1 MAKKKGILSALF
13 GGVGG
18 KKSGRSRASKA
29 RSKPSSS
36 KGKSAASKSKPKT
49 KTAPKNSVPKSKVQT
64 KKPPRKATQ
73 EDKKPLV
80 RRFIAV
86 LEKQKK
92 QKQKRKARNE
102 FRFNHDTKHM
112 NYVYE
117 EVGDEYKSIGLTTK
131 GETFGRKNMPLKK
144 NPKKGDTGDSY
155 IRNGSIKDNKKSYS
169 KKVAKNYQFSKE
181 DMANVKSKIRHHK
194 KNEKKKRQ

>member
-1 MAKKKGILSALF
+1 M
-13 GGVGG
+13 
-18 KKSGRSRASKA
+18 
-29 RSKPSSS
+29 
-36 KGKSAASKSKPKT
+36 
-49 KTAPKNSVPKSKVQT
+49 
-64 KKPPRKATQ
+64 
-73 EDKKPLV
+73 
-80 RRFIAV
+80 

-92 QKQKRKARNE
+92 EKQKRKARNE
-102 FRFNHDTKHM
+102 FRFNHDTNHM

-131 GETFGRKNMPLKK
+131 DETFGRKNMPLKK

-169 KKVAKNYQFSKE
+169 KKAAKNYQFSKE